1 MSTKNRKLKTSVISA
16 AQIQKAADVLKGYV
30 IRTPVIHSP
39 TLSRLAKKFEV
50 YLKLENLQVTGSFK
64 IRGATYK
71 ILSELD
77 RIGKNGVVAA
87 SAGNH
92 AQGVALA
99 ASRAGLPSTIIMPEW
114 ASISK
119 QEATRSYGGEVI
131 LVGQS
136 LDESIKRALELA
148 REGRTFIHPF
158 DDPSIIAGQGSI
170 GLEIMEDVPD
180 ASLIVA
186 PVGGGG
192 LISGISTAVKSIKA
206 DTRIVGVQAGACPSA
221 LSAFQTRERVMV
233 EALRSI
239 ADGITVKQI
248 GQIPFDIICSQVDE
262 IVLADEDRIAE
273 AVIMLL
279 ERKKILA
286 EGAGAVCV
294 AALLDGTIKAPPG
307 AKVVLVISGGNIDI
321 SLLDRVIRK
330 GLCRNGRIMRFA
342 VRLDD
347 VPGAL
352 AKLLNVIAS
361 AKANVLQIYHNRGGA
376 DMSIHQSRVELEIET
391 RNFEHNRELE
401 AAIEQAGYH
410 MEVCAGMSG
419 QYQ

>member
-1 MSTKNRKLKTSVISA
+1 VISA
-16 AQIQKAADVLKGYV
+16 AEIRRAAGILKGRV
-30 IRTPVIHSP
+30 IRTPLVYSP
-39 TLSRLAKKFEV
+39 TFSRLAGFEV

-71 ILSELD
+71 ILTELD
-77 RIGKNGVVAA
+77 RIGKGGVVAA

-99 ASRAGLPSTIIMPEW
+99 ASRAGLASTIVMPEW

-119 QEATRSYGGEVI
+119 QEATRGYGGKVI
-131 LVGQS
+131 LEGQS
-136 LDESIKRALELA
+136 LADSIKKALELSKD
-148 REGRTFIHPF
+148 GKTFIHPF
-158 DDPSIIAGQGSI
+158 DDPSIIAGQGTI
-170 GLEIMEDVPD
+170 GLEIMEELPNVD
-180 ASLIVA
+180 LIAV

-192 LISGISTAVKSIKA
+192 LVAGISVAARAVRPEI
-206 DTRIVGVQAGACPSA
+206 RIIGVQAERCPSA
-221 LSAFQTRERVMV
+221 LKAVETGERITV

-239 ADGITVKQI
+239 ADGITVRQI
-248 GQIPFDIICSQVDE
+248 GRIPFDIVRKKVDQ
-262 IVLADEDRIAE
+262 IVLASEDRIAE

-294 AALLDGTIKAPPG
+294 AALLSGAIKAPQG
-307 AKVVLVISGGNIDI
+307 SKVALVISGGNIDI

-330 GLCRNGRIMRFA
+330 GLSRNGRIMRFS

-352 AKLLNVIAS
+352 AKLLGIIADS
-361 AKANVLQIYHNRGGA
+361 KANVFQIYHNRGGA
-376 DMSIHQSRVELEIET
+376 GMPIDQSLVQLEIET
-391 RNFEHNRELE
+391 RNFEHVREVE
-401 AAIEQAGYH
+401 AVLNQTGYSIE
-410 MEVCAGMSG
+410 SG
-419 QYQ
+419 

>member
-1 MSTKNRKLKTSVISA
+1 MISA
-16 AQIQKAADVLKGYV
+16 AEIRRAAGILKGRV
-30 IRTPVIHSP
+30 IRTPLVYSP
-39 TLSRLAKKFEV
+39 TFSRLAGFEV

-71 ILSELD
+71 ILTELD
-77 RIGKNGVVAA
+77 RIGKGGVVAA

-99 ASRAGLPSTIIMPEW
+99 ASRAGLTSTIVMPEW

-119 QEATRSYGGEVI
+119 QEATRGYGGKVI
-131 LVGQS
+131 LEGQS
-136 LDESIKRALELA
+136 IADSIKRALELA
-148 REGRTFIHPF
+148 KEGKTFIHPF

-170 GLEIMEDVPD
+170 GLEIMEELPNVD
-180 ASLIVA
+180 LIAV

-192 LISGISTAVKSIKA
+192 LVAGISVAARAVRPEI
-206 DTRIVGVQAGACPSA
+206 RIIGVQAERCPSA
-221 LSAFQTRERVMV
+221 LKAVETGERITV
-233 EALRSI
+233 EAIRSI

-248 GQIPFDIICSQVDE
+248 GSIPFDIVRKEVDQ
-262 IVLADEDRIAE
+262 IVLASEDRIAE

-294 AALLDGTIKAPPG
+294 AALLSGTIKAPPE
-307 AKVVLVISGGNIDI
+307 AKAALVISGGNIDI

-330 GLCRNGRIMRFA
+330 GLSRNGRIMRFS

-352 AKLLNVIAS
+352 AKLLGIIAG
-361 AKANVLQIYHNRGGA
+361 AKANVFQIYHNRGGA
-376 DMSIHQSRVELEIET
+376 GMPIDQSLVQLEIET
-391 RNFEHNRELE
+391 RNFEHVREVE
-401 AAIEQAGYH
+401 AVLNQTGYSIE
-410 MEVCAGMSG
+410 SG
-419 QYQ
+419 

>member
-1 MSTKNRKLKTSVISA
+1 VISPA
-16 AQIQKAADVLKGYV
+16 EIRKAAGILKGRV
-30 IRTPVIHSP
+30 IRTPLVYSP
-39 TLSRLAKKFEV
+39 TFSRLAGFEV

-71 ILSELD
+71 ILTELD
-77 RIGKNGVVAA
+77 RIGKGGVVAA

-99 ASRAGLPSTIIMPEW
+99 ASRAGLASTIVMPEW

-119 QEATRSYGGEVI
+119 QEATRGYGGKVI
-131 LVGQS
+131 LEGLSVA
-136 LDESIKRALELA
+136 DSIKRALELA
-148 REGRTFIHPF
+148 KDGKTFIHPY

-170 GLEIMEDVPD
+170 GLEIMEELPDVD
-180 ASLIVA
+180 LIAV

-192 LISGISTAVKSIKA
+192 LAAGISVAARAGRPGI
-206 DTRIVGVQAGACPSA
+206 RIVGVQAQSCPSA
-221 LSAFQTRERVMV
+221 LRAVETGERITV
-233 EALRSI
+233 EAHRSI
-239 ADGITVKQI
+239 ADGITVRQI
-248 GQIPFDIICSQVDE
+248 GCIPFSIVRKEVEQ
-262 IVLADEDRIAE
+262 IVLASEDRIAE

-294 AALLDGTIKAPPG
+294 AALLSGTIKAPPE
-307 AKVVLVISGGNIDI
+307 AKAVLVISGGNIDI

-330 GLCRNGRIMRFA
+330 GLSRNGRIMRFS

-347 VPGAL
+347 MPGTL
-352 AKLLNVIAS
+352 AKLLGVIAG

-376 DMSIHQSRVELEIET
+376 GMPIDQSLVELEIET
-391 RNFEHNRELE
+391 RNFEHIGEIE
-401 AAIEQAGYH
+401 AALDQAGYH
-410 MEVCAGMSG
+410 LEGGRGKAEG
-419 QYQ
+419 

>member
-1 MSTKNRKLKTSVISA
+1 VISA
-16 AQIQKAADVLKGYV
+16 AEIRRAAGILKGRV
-30 IRTPVIHSP
+30 IRTPLVYSP
-39 TLSRLAKKFEV
+39 TFSRLAGFEV

-71 ILSELD
+71 ILTELD
-77 RIGKNGVVAA
+77 RIGKGGVVAA

-99 ASRAGLPSTIIMPEW
+99 ASRAGLTSTIVMPEW

-119 QEATRSYGGEVI
+119 QEATRGYGGKVI
-131 LVGQS
+131 LEGQS
-136 LDESIKRALELA
+136 IADSIKRALELA
-148 REGRTFIHPF
+148 KEGKTFIHPF

-170 GLEIMEDVPD
+170 GLEIMEELPNVD
-180 ASLIVA
+180 LIAV

-192 LISGISTAVKSIKA
+192 LVAGISVAARAVRPEI
-206 DTRIVGVQAGACPSA
+206 RIIGVQAERCPSA
-221 LSAFQTRERVMV
+221 LKAVETGERITV
-233 EALRSI
+233 EAIRSI

-248 GQIPFDIICSQVDE
+248 GSIPFDIVRKEVDQ
-262 IVLADEDRIAE
+262 IVLASEDRIAE

-294 AALLDGTIKAPPG
+294 AALLSGTIKAPPE
-307 AKVVLVISGGNIDI
+307 AKAALVISGGNIDI

-330 GLCRNGRIMRFA
+330 GLSRNGRIMRFS

-352 AKLLNVIAS
+352 AKLLGIIAG
-361 AKANVLQIYHNRGGA
+361 AKANVFQIYHNRGGA
-376 DMSIHQSRVELEIET
+376 DMSIDQSLVELEIET
-391 RNFEHNRELE
+391 RNFEHIREIE
-401 AAIEQAGYH
+401 AVLNQTGYH
-410 MEVCAGMSG
+410 MELRAHI
-419 QYQ
+419 

>member
-1 MSTKNRKLKTSVISA
+1 VISA
-16 AQIQKAADVLKGYV
+16 AEIRRAAGILKGRV
-30 IRTPVIHSP
+30 IRTPLVYSP
-39 TLSRLAKKFEV
+39 TFSRLAGFEV
-50 YLKLENLQVTGSFK
+50 YLKLENLQATGSFK

-71 ILSELD
+71 ILTELD
-77 RIGKNGVVAA
+77 RIGKGGVVAA

-99 ASRAGLPSTIIMPEW
+99 ASLAGLASTIVMPEW

-119 QEATRSYGGEVI
+119 QEATRGYGGKVI
-131 LVGQS
+131 LEGQS
-136 LDESIKRALELA
+136 LADSIKRALELA
-148 REGRTFIHPF
+148 KEGKTFIHPF

-170 GLEIMEDVPD
+170 GLEIMEELPDVD
-180 ASLIVA
+180 LIAV

-192 LISGISTAVKSIKA
+192 LVAGISVAARAGRPGI
-206 DTRIVGVQAGACPSA
+206 RIIGVQAQRCPSA
-221 LSAFQTRERVMV
+221 LKAVETGERVTV

-248 GQIPFDIICSQVDE
+248 GSIPFDIVRKEVDQ
-262 IVLADEDRIAE
+262 IVLASEDRIAE

-294 AALLDGTIKAPPG
+294 AALLSGTIKAPPE
-307 AKVVLVISGGNIDI
+307 AKAALVISGGNIDI

-330 GLCRNGRIMRFA
+330 GLSRNGRIMRFS

-352 AKLLNVIAS
+352 AKLLGIIAG
-361 AKANVLQIYHNRGGA
+361 AKANVFQIYHNRGGA
-376 DMSIHQSRVELEIET
+376 DMSIDQSLVELEIET
-391 RNFEHNRELE
+391 RNFEHIQEIE
-401 AAIEQAGYH
+401 AVLNQTGYH
-410 MEVCAGMSG
+410 IELRTHI
-419 QYQ
+419 QKT